1 MIRRILIAL
10 LVVFLGIQLV
20 PVARTNP
27 PATATI
33 DVPPAVRSILERS
46 CFDCHSNETRWPWY
60 SRVAPVSWL
69 VANDVREGRGKMN
82 FSTWDQYNGRRAAHK
97 IREIREE
104 LEEGAMP
111 LPNYLRMHP
120 EARLSEAEV
129 ATLEKWSIANGEP
142 DSEPEPDDE
151 S

>member
-10 LVVFLGIQLV
+10 VVVFLGIQLV

-27 PATATI
+27 PVTATI
-33 DVPPAVRSILERS
+33 DVPPAVHSILVRS
-46 CFDCHSNETRWPWY
+46 CFDCHSNETQWPWY
-60 SRVAPVSWL
+60 SKVAPVSWL
-69 VANDVREGRGKMN
+69 VAKDVREARKKLN
-82 FSTWDQYNGRRAAHK
+82 FSTWDQYNARRAAHK

-120 EARLSEAEV
+120 LARLSEGEV
-129 ATLEKWSIANGEP
+129 ATLEEWSIANGEP
-142 DSEPEPDDE
+142 DPADE